1 VRYSLGQLP
10 ENTLDRLGDYTF
22 VAYDGVEH
30 SLGELVDR
38 SSRAAAGLA
47 GLGVRPGDR
56 VGVVMTNSP
65 DVLVASFAVWRAGA
79 VVMPVIP
86 AVTAGELGHMLRD
99 SGAAAVLTTPGT
111 VGLAEAAADGL
122 DLPVVVAGQSGEHV
136 VLSGLEASASIPVV
150 PRGDDDLA
158 ALLYT
163 GGTTGRAKGVMLTSA
178 NLWTTSWARQQ
189 VVEGAGTT
197 SVLVP
202 LPMSHVFGLIN
213 ALSRL
218 HVSRPGTLHLME
230 RFVAAEWLQRVER
243 DRISAS
249 ALVPSMLQLLV
260 AEDLE
265 AHDLSSLSY
274 VTSGGAPLAMSVR
287 QEFERR
293 VPTARVC
300 DGYGCTEVTSTATMN
315 PPDTRRDGTVGRP
328 LPGVSLRIEG
338 PDGDEL
344 PLGENGEICVASPG
358 VMAGYWSDP
367 EGSASVLADGWL
379 HTGDIG
385 HVDAD
390 GYLTIVD
397 RSKDLIIRGGFNVY
411 PRDVED
417 ALLEHPAVA
426 AAAVVG
432 RPDPLLGEEVVAF
445 VQVRKP
451 VGEAE
456 LLAFA
461 AARLARTKHPREVRI
476 VERVPL
482 TSVGKTDR
490 KAVRRL
496 LGT

>member
-1 VRYSLGQLP
+1 
-10 ENTLDRLGDYTF
+10 
-22 VAYDGVEH
+22 
-30 SLGELVDR
+30 
-38 SSRAAAGLA
+38 
-47 GLGVRPGDR
+47 
-56 VGVVMTNSP
+56 MTNSP
-65 DVLVASFAVWRAGA
+65 DVLVASFAIWRAGA

-86 AVTAGELGHMLRD
+86 AVTAGELAHVLRD
-99 SGAAAVLTTPGT
+99 SAAAALFTSPSTVALAAAAAV
-111 VGLAEAAADGL
+111 GLEVR
-122 DLPVVVAGQSGEHV
+122 VVVAGASDEHV
-136 VLSGLEASASIPVV
+136 VLSALEGCAPMGVV
-150 PRGDDDLA
+150 PREDDDLA

-189 VVEGAGTT
+189 VVESAGTT

-230 RFVAAEWLQRVER
+230 RFAAAEWLQRIEG

-249 ALVPSMLQLLV
+249 ALVPSMLQLLL
-260 AEDLE
+260 AQDLE
-265 AHDLSSLSY
+265 AHDLSCLSY
-274 VTSGGAPLAMSVR
+274 VTSGGASLAMSVR

-300 DGYGCTEVTSTATMN
+300 DGYGCTEITSTATMN
-315 PPDTRRDGTVGRP
+315 PPDARRDGTVGRS

-338 PDGDEL
+338 AEGDEL
-344 PLGENGEICVASPG
+344 PPGADGEVCVASPG

-367 EGSASVLADGWL
+367 DGTASVLKDGWL

-385 HVDAD
+385 HVDVD

-432 RPDPLLGEEVVAF
+432 RPDPVLGEEVVAF
-445 VQVRKP
+445 VQVREA
-451 VGEAE
+451 VDEAE

-476 VERVPL
+476 VDQVPL